1 MSRLSRVRAPLA
13 AGGAALAGCA
23 LLALVDP
30 NVPGHYPTCPTKLL
44 TGLDCPFCGGLR
56 CVRALISGDLGAAL
70 DHNLLVVLL
79 VPVAVVAWLGWLV
92 SRWNNRPM
100 PAISMP
106 PRLVVWSSVAVVV
119 VWTVV
124 RNLPVG
130 AYLGSGLA

>member
-1 MSRLSRVRAPLA
+1 MSRLTRVRVPLA
-13 AGGAALAGCA
+13 VGAASLAGCA

-30 NVPGHYPTCPTKLL
+30 NVPGRYPTCPTKLL

-56 CVRALISGDLGAAL
+56 CVRALVSGDVGAAA

-79 VPVAVVAWLGWLV
+79 APVAVVAWLGWLV
-92 SRWNNRPM
+92 NRWNDRPM
-100 PAISMP
+100 PTLPVP
-106 PRLVVWSSVAVVV
+106 PRLVLWSSVALVV